1 MLLVRAGVVRQA
13 HRLGV
18 STVSFLFLCNILLLP
33 RSSYTDHSIS
43 LTSKFLIVKGLCSR
57 DQGFAQVRK
66 KVNKQSQSTRINQN
80 ASNHWRIEDST
91 STVVE
96 GLSREQ
102 AYSLSEELST
112 EREDR
117 RTARGSGRIASGARI
132 AIALKA
138 DAVATASRYAL
149 VRRRECT
156 RTPGFRVQE
165 SNAHG
170 CVCTLGWEMLSY
182 RRWAQGFS
190 IMQRRMLHCRF
201 FHGFSSF
208 KQSIFS
214 FPLMPGTSV
223 GSLCLP
229 TSLARGFR
237 GSGTR
242 CRLCFGH

>member
-138 DAVATASRYAL
+138 DAVATASRYAFARSAGRCCRIDAGHKASQSCSGACSIVAFFMDFL
-149 VRRRECT
+149 LS
-156 RTPGFRVQE
+156 
-165 SNAHG
+165 SN
-170 CVCTLGWEMLSY
+170 LS
-182 RRWAQGFS
+182 S
-190 IMQRRMLHCRF
+190 RF
-201 FHGFSSF
+201 
-208 KQSIFS
+208 
-214 FPLMPGTSV
+214 L
-223 GSLCLP
+223 
-229 TSLARGFR
+229 
-237 GSGTR
+237 
-242 CRLCFGH
+242 